1 MKLYYSPGACS
12 LAPHIVASEAGIPL
26 ELEKV
31 DLGSHKLA
39 DGSNYYD
46 VNPRGYVPAVRINAG
61 EPVLTEANVVVQYI
75 ADQKPEAGLMPKAG
89 TPERYRAQ
97 QWLAFIATELHKNF
111 SWLWYKDTP
120 AETKTAVK
128 EKLDKRF
135 AELDAHLKGNA
146 YLLGKDFS
154 AADAYAFTIVNWVNF
169 LGMNLNSFPNLK
181 AYMDRVA
188 ARPKVQAALKAEGL
202 VAA

>member
-1 MKLYYSPGACS
+1 MVQGHAGPRPRPRSRRSSTSASPS
-12 LAPHIVASEAGIPL
+12 S
-26 ELEKV
+26 
-31 DLGSHKLA
+31 
-39 DGSNYYD
+39 
-46 VNPRGYVPAVRINAG
+46 
-61 EPVLTEANVVVQYI
+61 
-75 ADQKPEAGLMPKAG
+75 
-89 TPERYRAQ
+89 TP
-97 QWLAFIATELHKNF
+97 
-111 SWLWYKDTP
+111 
-120 AETKTAVK
+120 
-128 EKLDKRF
+128 
-135 AELDAHLKGNA
+135 HLKGNA

>member
-12 LAPHIVASEAGIPL
+12 LAPHIVASEAGVPL

-31 DLGSHKLA
+31 DLSTHTLA

-46 VNPRGYVPAVRINAG
+46 VNPRGYVPAVRIKDG
-61 EPVLTEANVVVQYI
+61 EPVLTEANVVVQFI
-75 ADQKPEAGLMPKAG
+75 ADQKPESGLMPKAG

-111 SWLWYKDTP
+111 SWLWQKDTSD
-120 AETKTAVK
+120 ETKAAVK
-128 EKLDKRF
+128 AKLEKRF
-135 AELDAHLKGNA
+135 AELDAHLKSND
-146 YLLGKDFS
+146 YLLGKNFS
-154 AADAYAFTIVNWVNF
+154 AADAYAFTIINWVNF
-169 LGMNLNSFPNLK
+169 LGMNLKSFPSLQ

-188 ARPKVQAALKAEGL
+188 ARPKVQETLKSEGL
-202 VAA
+202 LAA

>member
-12 LAPHIVASEAGIPL
+12 LAPHIVASEAGVPL

-31 DLGSHKLA
+31 DLASHKLA
-39 DGSNYYD
+39 DGSDYYD
-46 VNPRGYVPAVRINAG
+46 VNPRGYVPAVQVKAG

-128 EKLDKRF
+128 AKLDKRF
-135 AELDAHLKGNA
+135 AELDSHLEGNA

-154 AADAYAFTIVNWVNF
+154 AADAYAFTIINWVNF